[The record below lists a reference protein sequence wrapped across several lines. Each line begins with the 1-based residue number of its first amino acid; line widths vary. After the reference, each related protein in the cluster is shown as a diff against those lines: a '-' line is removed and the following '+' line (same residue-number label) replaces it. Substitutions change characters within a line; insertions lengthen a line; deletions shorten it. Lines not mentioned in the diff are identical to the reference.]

1 MQVDTAGNGIMMAE
15 MAKVDPRALFRYTT
29 ADLAECVAAWRHW
42 LCHERRMAPGTQRAY
57 SFDLAQFFAFLARHF
72 GGPVGRAA
80 LSELTLADFR
90 AWLADRHRRGYDR
103 RTTVRALA
111 AVRGFFRFLDRRFGL
126 HNPALAHLRTPPVP
140 RRLPRPVAEE
150 QAFDLL
156 AAATAG
162 SAPAWVLARDRAL
175 LLLLWGCGLRIG
187 EALALD
193 CRDLPTMDAQ
203 AAYLQVRGKGK
214 RERLVPVLPV
224 VAHALD
230 AYLRMCPYPRE
241 ADRPLFVGVRGRR
254 LHPSVPTALLRRLRV
269 TLGLPESVTPH
280 ALRHAFATHLLEGG
294 ADLRAIQELLGHAS
308 LSTTQ
313 QYTAVETERLRALYE
328 RSHPRAR

>member
-1 MQVDTAGNGIMMAE
+1 MMAE
-15 MAKVDPRALFRYTT
+15 MAKVDPRALFRHTT
-29 ADLAECVAAWRHW
+29 PDLAEPVAAWRDW
-42 LCHERRMAPGTQRAY
+42 LCHERRTAPGTQRAY
-57 SFDLAQFFAFLARHF
+57 GHDLGQFFAFLARHL
-72 GGPVGRAA
+72 GGPVGLDA
-80 LSELTLADFR
+80 LRQLALADFR
-90 AWLADRHRRGYDR
+90 AWLAERHRQGYDR
-103 RTTVRALA
+103 RTTMRALA

-156 AAATAG
+156 EAVAAG
-162 SAPAWVLARDRAL
+162 PAPAWVVARDWAL

-193 CRDLPTMDAQ
+193 CRDLPATATE
-203 AAYLQVRGKGK
+203 AADLRVRGKGK
-214 RERLVPVLPV
+214 RERQVPVLPV

-230 AYLRMCPYPRE
+230 AYLRSCPYPRE

-313 QYTAVETERLRALYE
+313 QYTAVETERLRALYD